1 MKQDVIVEQILVEN
15 KKARFLSTSK
25 GNFTF
30 DYLVGSADYSHVDG
44 KLLEKKYSN
53 YTDRYWQKK
62 TFSPSSL
69 LFYLG
74 VNKKIDKL
82 EHHNLFFD
90 EDIETHTNEIYK
102 NPTWPS
108 KPLFYSCCPS
118 KTDASVAPEGKE
130 NLFLLM
136 PLAPGLEDSL
146 ELREKYFD
154 IMMKRLEKYYGRIL
168 LNTLNTKK
176 LLCKRF

>member
-1 MKQDVIVEQILVEN
+1 ML
-15 KKARFLSTSK
+15 
-25 GNFTF
+25 F

-44 KLLEKKYSN
+44 KLLEKN
-53 YTDRYWQKK
+53 IAITQKVTGRK
-62 TFSPSSL
+62 NL
-69 LFYLG
+69 LSFLTPVLFR

-136 PLAPGLEDSL
+136 PLAPGLEDSP
-146 ELREKYFD
+146 ELREKYFG
-154 IMMKRLEKYYGRIL
+154 IMMKRLENIVSRIL
-168 LNTLNTKK
+168 PNTLNTKEAIV
-176 LLCKRF
+176 